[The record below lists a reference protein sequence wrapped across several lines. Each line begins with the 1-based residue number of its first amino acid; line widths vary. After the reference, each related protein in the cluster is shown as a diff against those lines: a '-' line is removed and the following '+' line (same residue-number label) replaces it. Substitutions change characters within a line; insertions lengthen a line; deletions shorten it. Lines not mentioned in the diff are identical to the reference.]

1 MSTRKSTN
9 VVGDVSVPFAIRNM
23 QNNIHVPYQLNINQ
37 FMVDFMMDFSRQ

>member
-1 MSTRKSTN
+1 MSTRESAN